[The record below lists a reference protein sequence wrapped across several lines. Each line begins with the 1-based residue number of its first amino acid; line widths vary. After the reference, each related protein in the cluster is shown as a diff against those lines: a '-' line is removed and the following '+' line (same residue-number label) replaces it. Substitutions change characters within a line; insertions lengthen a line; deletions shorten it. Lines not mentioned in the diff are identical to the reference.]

1 MLNLLLTNTTD
12 TNFWS
17 ENIGVFISSL
27 ITIVGF
33 VVTYL
38 LTSKNLKDEIQKTKG
53 NKAIELMQ
61 EVPYSLLEFINGL
74 GKLDEKEAL
83 NNFNKVISTIC
94 AYGSPKAV
102 KLLEGYQ
109 KEVFN
114 KTSPNPNIL
123 FAYLGLLI
131 SQIKFDITGEI
142 MSPESWL
149 IIKIKDYT
157 RIQNDIA
164 KTMNNLVDK
173 NKLDKRFKIEVNEN
187 V

>member
-61 EVPYSLLEFINGL
+61 EVPYELLEFINGL
-74 GKLDEKEAL
+74 GKLSEQEAL
-83 NNFNKVISTIC
+83 NKFNKVISTVC
-94 AYGSPKAV
+94 AYGSPSAV
-102 KLLEGYQ
+102 KILEEYQ
-109 KEVFN
+109 KEVFSKKPKDSN
-114 KTSPNPNIL
+114 VL

-164 KTMNNLVDK
+164 KTMNTLVDK